1 MYEIRIHGRGGQGS
15 VLASKILAKAL
26 VTEGKSAKAIP
37 AFGFERRGAPV
48 TAFVRFD
55 DKKLRLV
62 TNIYNPNCIICL
74 DPTLRQSVDVFAGI
88 RDDCVWIQTTKKDIG
103 DINIPERVNQVALCN
118 AVGIALD
125 LFGRII
131 TNTIMLGAFVRATGI
146 VSIES
151 LTTALGSVAFRDAAL
166 DQNIEAV
173 KRAYDQTKVYHMA
186 ENKE

>member
-48 TAFVRFD
+48 TASVRFD
-55 DKKLRLV
+55 DHKLRLV

-74 DPTLRQSVDVFAGI
+74 DPTLPQSVDIFAGI
-88 RDDCVWIQTTKKDIG
+88 QDDCIWIQTTKKDIK
-103 DINIPERVNQVALCN
+103 DMKIPEKVTQVALCN
-118 AVGIALD
+118 AVGIAME

-131 TNTIMLGAFVRATGI
+131 TNTIMLGAFVSATGI
-146 VSIES
+146 VSLDS
-151 LTTALGSVAFRDAAL
+151 LSQAIGSVAFRDAAL
-166 DQNIEAV
+166 DQNVEAV
-173 KRAYDQTKVYHMA
+173 KRAYEQTKVYHLA